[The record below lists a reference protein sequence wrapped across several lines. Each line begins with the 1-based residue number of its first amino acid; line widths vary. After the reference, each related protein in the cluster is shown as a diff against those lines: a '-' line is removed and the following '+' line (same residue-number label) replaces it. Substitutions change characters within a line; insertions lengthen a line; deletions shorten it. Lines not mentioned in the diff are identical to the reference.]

1 MYNFFRPYFVEIADK
16 IRELS
21 NTTDR
26 LNINGV
32 AMYEEQLYKPK
43 PYDLFYHRKSYERF
57 FQLPSGLSD
66 LEQEAYFEDIDFS
79 AFSPAFTNDAE
90 DLSYMFA
97 NFRAFDL
104 KDVVLDLSSAKDLS
118 YMYGGAK
125 ISEFVNLTLKETG
138 IDLPFMRNMFDE
150 CVDLKKIKVSIL
162 NNYLGNLPNLETLD
176 FIKGARSRVSLFE
189 DLTNTEGNLLR
200 NMPILKTIV
209 IRDENIADK
218 LEYYKLNNSL
228 LSGNYFFTGE
238 VNETYNP
245 NGEKRGRIY
254 VVDRAWPIVE
264 ESEFFAEVKDLIRPL
279 SSYNEE

>member
-21 NTTDR
+21 NTTDK
-26 LNINGV
+26 LYINDI
-32 AMYEEQLYKPK
+32 AMHGEKLYKPK
-43 PYDLFYHRKSYERF
+43 PYDLFYNRKSFAYF

-79 AFSPAFTNDAE
+79 AFSPAFTNNAE

-104 KDVVLDLSSAKDLS
+104 KDFVLDLSSAKYLS
-118 YMYGGAK
+118 YMYEGAK
-125 ISEFVNLTLKETG
+125 ISEFVNLTLKERYR
-138 IDLPFMRNMFDE
+138 DLPLMENMFDE
-150 CVDLKKIKVSIL
+150 CVDLKKIKVSIF

-176 FIKGARSRVSLFE
+176 FVKGARSRVSLFE

-200 NMPILKTIV
+200 DMPILKNIV

-238 VNETYNP
+238 VNATYNP
-245 NGEKRGRIY
+245 NGEKSGRIY
-254 VVDRAWPIVE
+254 VVDRAWPVVR
-264 ESEFFAEVKDLIRPL
+264 ESEYFAEVKNLIAPL
-279 SSYNEE
+279 SNYNEE